1 MPTNDHGDDGVM
13 NDGVRP
19 GAVPAAQAGSER
31 LSPSE
36 VAQHANWIDKLPGR
50 WWVLHTR
57 ARNEKVIA
65 GCLDRMHIQYFLPL
79 VPCQRM
85 YGKRVRTVRIPI
97 FPGYIFLCGTNEDRL
112 AALRTNRV
120 ANVLEVPD
128 QDQLRWDLRQI
139 CRVVE
144 SNEPCALYPGLQ
156 RGSRCRVISGSLAG
170 LEGVVLRRRGLSR
183 VYVAVEMIGQSA
195 ELEIDAMR
203 LELIG

>member
-1 MPTNDHGDDGVM
+1 
-13 NDGVRP
+13 
-19 GAVPAAQAGSER
+19 
-31 LSPSE
+31 
-36 VAQHANWIDKLPGR
+36 
-50 WWVLHTR
+50 
-57 ARNEKVIA
+57 
-65 GCLDRMHIQYFLPL
+65 
-79 VPCQRM
+79 M

-97 FPGYIFLCGTNEDRL
+97 FPGYVFLCGTNEHRL

-144 SNEPCALYPGLQ
+144 SNEPCALYTGLQ

-203 LELIG
+203 LELMT